1 MALQMRV
8 YKEVSNIEAKV
19 MLNLSWRQMLAA
31 ALMGVIGGGEA
42 FLFFWVLEQPDLG
55 TYLLFAVCVPVAAW
69 GWWRPKGLKPER
81 YMAYVLRHAM
91 GPSVY
96 LRDGRPSGP
105 RVGRPSVNERERV
118 TRRTTTKETRR
129 A

>member
-8 YKEVSNIEAKV
+8 YKEVSNVEAKV

-31 ALMGVIGGGEA
+31 ALMLAVGGGEA
-42 FLFFWVLEQPDLG
+42 FVFFWLLKQPDLG
-55 TYLLFAVCVPVAAW
+55 TYLLFAVCVPFAAW

-81 YMAYVLRHAM
+81 YAVYVLRHAM
-91 GPSVY
+91 GQSVY
-96 LRDGRPSGP
+96 LRDGRPARTRTGK
-105 RVGRPSVNERERV
+105 PSMNEHER
-118 TRRTTTKETRR
+118 TARRKAARH